1 MNVLVPF
8 IGAGRKHSVNSLIP
22 FIRGLYI
29 LSEDCFQLLD
39 NTRFHRVLV
48 VAARAVD
55 TVAAAGTAAAPL
67 FALIFGEL
75 VPAEPTPHASIPVIS
90 SSWLSRY
97 PLA

>member
-1 MNVLVPF
+1 MHSS
-8 IGAGRKHSVNSLIP
+8 GRKHSVNSLIP

-29 LSEDCFQLLD
+29 LSEDCFQFLD
-39 NTRFHRVLV
+39 NTRFQRVLV

-55 TVAAAGTAAAPL
+55 AVASAGTSAAAF
-67 FALIFGEL
+67 FALVLLEL
-75 VPAEPTPHASIPVIS
+75 VTAESAFHVSIPVNS